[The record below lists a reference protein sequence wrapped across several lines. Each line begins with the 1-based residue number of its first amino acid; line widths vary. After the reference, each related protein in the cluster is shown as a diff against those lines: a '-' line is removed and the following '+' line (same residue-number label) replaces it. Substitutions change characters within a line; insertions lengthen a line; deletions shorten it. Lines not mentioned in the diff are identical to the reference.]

1 MQVLAL
7 KYRPKHFSELVG
19 QESVAK
25 TLSLALDNQRLANA
39 YLFSGLRGSGKTSS
53 SRIFARA
60 LMCETGPKA
69 VPCDTCIQCQS
80 ALNNHHI
87 DIIEMDGASNRGIDD
102 VRNLIEQT
110 RYKPSF
116 GRYKIFIIDEVHMF
130 TTEAFNALLKT
141 LEEPPSH
148 VKFLLATTDAL
159 KLPATILSRTQHFR
173 FKKIPENSVISH
185 LKTILEKEQVS
196 YETSALEKLAHSGQ
210 GSLRDTITLLEQA
223 INYCDNAITESKVAE
238 MLGAIDRSVLED
250 FFQSLINQD
259 EARLQERYAILENYE
274 TESVLEEMML
284 FLKAKLLSP
293 DSYSILLIERFFK
306 IIMSSLSLLKEGAN
320 ASFVLLLL
328 KMKFKEALKLKALD
342 DAILELEQ
350 SKESVLKP
358 LNQNANASKQ
368 EPKSTEKIEQA
379 ERIEGTE
386 KKEKLETRENTET
399 LQTLMLSAKDRIF
412 HNLFKQVQTLVYERN
427 YELGEVFEK
436 NIRFIDFD
444 SQTKTLTWESL
455 ATDKDKELL
464 RERFKIV
471 KSIVDGVF
479 GKGENIKIALKHHL
493 ENKSTL
499 ETQEIKDFKISSL
512 REKILPKPTIETTA
526 ETKEND
532 TKEAVGKALQTKEN
546 DTKEAVGKAL
556 QTKENDTKEAVGKA
570 LQTKENDTKE
580 AVGKA
585 LQTKE
590 NDTKETK
597 ETQPKQAPTA
607 LQEFMANHSELI
619 EEIKSEFEIK
629 SVELL

>member
-60 LMCETGPKA
+60 LMCEEGPKA

-196 YETSALEKLAHSGQ
+196 YEASALEKLAHSGQ
-210 GSLRDTITLLEQA
+210 GSLRDTLTLLEQA

-259 EARLQERYAILENYE
+259 EARLKERYAILENYE

-342 DAILELEQ
+342 DVILELEQ
-350 SKESVLKP
+350 TP
-358 LNQNANASKQ
+358 FNQNPSISYNAPKQ
-368 EPKSTEKIEQA
+368 EPKSTEKIERA

-386 KKEKLETRENTET
+386 KIASAETP
-399 LQTLMLSAKDRIF
+399 QTPMLSAKDRIF

-427 YELGEVFEK
+427 YELGAVFEK

-455 ATDKDKELL
+455 ATNKDKELL

-493 ENKSTL
+493 ENKSAPK
-499 ETQEIKDFKISSL
+499 ETKEVKDFKISSL
-512 REKILPKPTIETTA
+512 REKILPKPTTETTA
-526 ETKEND
+526 EMKEKEVQKNEIKEKEIKEND
-532 TKEAVGKALQTKEN
+532 TKEVQ
-546 DTKEAVGKAL
+546 
-556 QTKENDTKEAVGKA
+556 
-570 LQTKENDTKE
+570 
-580 AVGKA
+580 
-585 LQTKE
+585 
-590 NDTKETK
+590 
-597 ETQPKQAPTA
+597 ETQPKEAPTA
-607 LQEFMANHSELI
+607 LQEFMANHSNLI

>member
-60 LMCETGPKA
+60 LMCEEGPKA
-69 VPCDTCIQCQS
+69 VPCDTCTQCQS

-259 EARLQERYAILENYE
+259 EVRLQERYAILENYE

-358 LNQNANASKQ
+358 LNQNANAFKQ
-368 EPKSTEKIEQA
+368 EPKIAEKIEKPEKRESA
-379 ERIEGTE
+379 ETP
-386 KKEKLETRENTET
+386 
-399 LQTLMLSAKDRIF
+399 QTPMLSAKDRIF

-427 YELGEVFEK
+427 YELGAVFEK
-436 NIRFIDFD
+436 NIRFVDFD

-455 ATDKDKELL
+455 ATHKDKELL
-464 RERFKIV
+464 KERFKIV

-479 GKGENIKIALKHHL
+479 GKGENIKIALKNHS

-499 ETQEIKDFKISSL
+499 EVVKEFKFPSL
-512 REKILPKPTIETTA
+512 KPKPTTETTA
-526 ETKEND
+526 ETKEKD
-532 TKEAVGKALQTKEN
+532 TKEAVE
-546 DTKEAVGKAL
+546 
-556 QTKENDTKEAVGKA
+556 
-570 LQTKENDTKE
+570 
-580 AVGKA
+580 
-585 LQTKE
+585 
-590 NDTKETK
+590 KETK
-597 ETQPKQAPTA
+597 EKEIKEKEIKEKEIKEKEIKEKEIQETQPKETPTA
-607 LQEFMANHSELI
+607 LQEFMANHSDLI

>member
-60 LMCETGPKA
+60 LMCEEGPKA
-69 VPCDTCIQCQS
+69 VPCDTCPQCQS

-259 EARLQERYAILENYE
+259 EVRLQERYAILENYE

-293 DSYSILLIERFFK
+293 DAYSILLIERFFK
-306 IIMSSLSLLKEGAN
+306 IIMSGLSLLKEGAN

-350 SKESVLKP
+350 SKESTLKP
-358 LNQNANASKQ
+358 LNQNANAFKQ
-368 EPKSTEKIEQA
+368 ESAEKIEKPEKRESA
-379 ERIEGTE
+379 ETP
-386 KKEKLETRENTET
+386 
-399 LQTLMLSAKDRIF
+399 QTPMLSAKDRIF

-427 YELGEVFEK
+427 YELGAVFEK

-455 ATDKDKELL
+455 ATHKDKELL

-479 GKGENIKIALKHHL
+479 GKGENIKIALKNHS
-493 ENKSTL
+493 ENKSAL
-499 ETQEIKDFKISSL
+499 EEIKEFKFPYS
-512 REKILPKPTIETTA
+512 KPKPTTETTA
-526 ETKEND
+526 EMKEKETKEAIEKETKEND
-532 TKEAVGKALQTKEN
+532 TKEVQ
-546 DTKEAVGKAL
+546 
-556 QTKENDTKEAVGKA
+556 
-570 LQTKENDTKE
+570 
-580 AVGKA
+580 
-585 LQTKE
+585 
-590 NDTKETK
+590 

-607 LQEFMANHSELI
+607 LQEFMANHSDLI

>member
-60 LMCETGPKA
+60 LMCEKGPKA
-69 VPCDTCIQCQS
+69 VPCDTCTQCQS

-141 LEEPPSH
+141 LEEPPSY

-185 LKTILEKEQVS
+185 LKTILEKERVS

-293 DSYSILLIERFFK
+293 DAYSILLIERFFK
-306 IIMSSLSLLKEGAN
+306 IIMSGLSLLKEGAN

-350 SKESVLKP
+350 SKESTLKP
-358 LNQNANASKQ
+358 LNQNANAFKQ
-368 EPKSTEKIEQA
+368 ESAEKIEKPEKRESA
-379 ERIEGTE
+379 ETP
-386 KKEKLETRENTET
+386 
-399 LQTLMLSAKDRIF
+399 QTPMLSAKDRIF

-427 YELGEVFEK
+427 YELGAVFEK

-455 ATDKDKELL
+455 ATNKDKELL

-479 GKGENIKIALKHHL
+479 GKGENIKIALKNHS

-499 ETQEIKDFKISSL
+499 EEIKEFKFPYS
-512 REKILPKPTIETTA
+512 KPKPTTETTA
-526 ETKEND
+526 ETKEKD
-532 TKEAVGKALQTKEN
+532 TKEAVEKETKEKEIQEN
-546 DTKEAVGKAL
+546 DTKEV
-556 QTKENDTKEAVGKA
+556 Q
-570 LQTKENDTKE
+570 
-580 AVGKA
+580 
-585 LQTKE
+585 
-590 NDTKETK
+590 
-597 ETQPKQAPTA
+597 ETQPKETPTA
-607 LQEFMANHSELI
+607 LQEFMANHSNLI

>member
-25 TLSLALDNQRLANA
+25 TLSLALNNRRLANA

-60 LMCETGPKA
+60 LMCEEGPKA
-69 VPCDTCIQCQS
+69 VPCDTCTQCQS

-259 EARLQERYAILENYE
+259 EVRLQERYAILENYE

-350 SKESVLKP
+350 SKESAFQP
-358 LNQNANASKQ
+358 LNQNANAPKQ

-386 KKEKLETRENTET
+386 KKESAEKKENAETP
-399 LQTLMLSAKDRIF
+399 QTPMLSVKDRIF

-427 YELGEVFEK
+427 YELGAVFEK

-455 ATDKDKELL
+455 AIDKDKELL

-471 KSIVDGVF
+471 KGIVDGVF
-479 GKGENIKIALKHHL
+479 GKGENIKIALKNHL
-493 ENKSTL
+493 ENKSARE
-499 ETQEIKDFKISSL
+499 ETKEIKDFKISSL
-512 REKILPKPTIETTA
+512 REKILPKPTTETTA
-526 ETKEND
+526 ETKEKEIKEAAEKE
-532 TKEAVGKALQTKEN
+532 TKEKEVKEN
-546 DTKEAVGKAL
+546 DTKEI
-556 QTKENDTKEAVGKA
+556 KEA
-570 LQTKENDTKE
+570 
-580 AVGKA
+580 
-585 LQTKE
+585 
-590 NDTKETK
+590 
-597 ETQPKQAPTA
+597 QPKEAPTA
-607 LQEFMANHSELI
+607 LQEFMANHSNLI

>member
-60 LMCETGPKA
+60 LMCEEGPKA
-69 VPCDTCIQCQS
+69 VPCDTCTQCQS

-259 EARLQERYAILENYE
+259 EVRLQERYAILENYE

-306 IIMSSLSLLKEGAN
+306 IIMSGLSLLKEGAN

-358 LNQNANASKQ
+358 LNQNANAFKQ
-368 EPKSTEKIEQA
+368 ESAEKIEKPEKRESA
-379 ERIEGTE
+379 ETP
-386 KKEKLETRENTET
+386 
-399 LQTLMLSAKDRIF
+399 QTPMLSAKDRIF

-427 YELGEVFEK
+427 YELGVVFEK

-455 ATDKDKELL
+455 ATHKDKELL

-479 GKGENIKIALKHHL
+479 GKGENIKIALKNQ
-493 ENKSTL
+493 NKSAL
-499 ETQEIKDFKISSL
+499 EEIKEFKFPSL
-512 REKILPKPTIETTA
+512 KPQPTTETTA
-526 ETKEND
+526 EMKE
-532 TKEAVGKALQTKEN
+532 
-546 DTKEAVGKAL
+546 
-556 QTKENDTKEAVGKA
+556 
-570 LQTKENDTKE
+570 
-580 AVGKA
+580 
-585 LQTKE
+585 
-590 NDTKETK
+590 KETK
-597 ETQPKQAPTA
+597 ENETKEIQENQPKETPTA
-607 LQEFMANHSELI
+607 LQEFMTNHSDLI

>member
-196 YETSALEKLAHSGQ
+196 YESSALEKLAHSGQ

-223 INYCDNAITESKVAE
+223 INYCDNAITESKMAE

-350 SKESVLKP
+350 TP
-358 LNQNANASKQ
+358 FNQNPSISYNAPKQ
-368 EPKSTEKIEQA
+368 EPKSI

-386 KKEKLETRENTET
+386 KREKLEKKENTET
-399 LQTLMLSAKDRIF
+399 PQTPMLSAKDRIF

-427 YELGEVFEK
+427 YELGAVFEK

-455 ATDKDKELL
+455 AADKDKELL

-471 KSIVDGVF
+471 KGIVDGVF
-479 GKGENIKIALKHHL
+479 GKGENIKIALKNHL
-493 ENKSTL
+493 ENKSAPE
-499 ETQEIKDFKISSL
+499 ETKEVKDFKISSL
-512 REKILPKPTIETTA
+512 REKILPKPTTETTA
-526 ETKEND
+526 EMQEKEIKEKETKEND
-532 TKEAVGKALQTKEN
+532 TKEVQ
-546 DTKEAVGKAL
+546 
-556 QTKENDTKEAVGKA
+556 
-570 LQTKENDTKE
+570 
-580 AVGKA
+580 
-585 LQTKE
+585 
-590 NDTKETK
+590 
-597 ETQPKQAPTA
+597 ETQPKEAPTA
-607 LQEFMANHSELI
+607 LQEFMANHSNLI

>member
-60 LMCETGPKA
+60 LMCEEGPKA
-69 VPCDTCIQCQS
+69 VPCDTCTQCQS

-259 EARLQERYAILENYE
+259 EARLQECYAILENYE

-293 DSYSILLIERFFK
+293 DTYSILLIERFFK

-350 SKESVLKP
+350 SKESTLKP
-358 LNQNANASKQ
+358 LNQNANAFKQ
-368 EPKSTEKIEQA
+368 ESAEKIEKPEKRESA
-379 ERIEGTE
+379 ETP
-386 KKEKLETRENTET
+386 
-399 LQTLMLSAKDRIF
+399 QTPMLSAKDRIF

-427 YELGEVFEK
+427 YELGAVFEK

-455 ATDKDKELL
+455 ATHKDKELL

-479 GKGENIKIALKHHL
+479 GKGENIKIALKNHS
-493 ENKSTL
+493 ENKSAL
-499 ETQEIKDFKISSL
+499 EVVKEFKFPSL
-512 REKILPKPTIETTA
+512 KPKPTTETTA
-526 ETKEND
+526 ETKEKE
-532 TKEAVGKALQTKEN
+532 TKEAVEN
-546 DTKEAVGKAL
+546 DTKE
-556 QTKENDTKEAVGKA
+556 KEVQKNDAKEV
-570 LQTKENDTKE
+570 Q
-580 AVGKA
+580 
-585 LQTKE
+585 
-590 NDTKETK
+590 
-597 ETQPKQAPTA
+597 ETQSKEAPTA
-607 LQEFMANHSELI
+607 LQEFMANYSDLI

>member
-60 LMCETGPKA
+60 LMCEEGPKA

-196 YETSALEKLAHSGQ
+196 YESSALEKLAHSGQ

-306 IIMSSLSLLKEGAN
+306 IIMSSLSLLKEGVN

-350 SKESVLKP
+350 TKESVLKP
-358 LNQNANASKQ
+358 INQNANAPKQ
-368 EPKSTEKIEQA
+368 EPKSAEKIENA
-379 ERIEGTE
+379 ETP
-386 KKEKLETRENTET
+386 
-399 LQTLMLSAKDRIF
+399 QTPMLSAKDRIF

-427 YELGEVFEK
+427 YELGAVFEK

-455 ATDKDKELL
+455 ATNKDKELL

-471 KSIVDGVF
+471 KGIVDSVF
-479 GKGENIKIALKHHL
+479 GKGESIKIALKNHS
-493 ENKSTL
+493 ENKSARE
-499 ETQEIKDFKISSL
+499 ETKEVKDFKISSL
-512 REKILPKPTIETTA
+512 REKILPKPTTETTA
-526 ETKEND
+526 EMKEKEVQKNEIKEKEIKEND
-532 TKEAVGKALQTKEN
+532 TKEVQ
-546 DTKEAVGKAL
+546 
-556 QTKENDTKEAVGKA
+556 
-570 LQTKENDTKE
+570 
-580 AVGKA
+580 
-585 LQTKE
+585 
-590 NDTKETK
+590 
-597 ETQPKQAPTA
+597 ETQPKEAPTA
-607 LQEFMANHSELI
+607 LQEFMANHSNLI

>member
-60 LMCETGPKA
+60 LMCEEGPKA
-69 VPCDTCIQCQS
+69 VPCDTCTQCQS

-293 DSYSILLIERFFK
+293 DFYSILLIERFFK

-350 SKESVLKP
+350 NKESVLKP
-358 LNQNANASKQ
+358 LNQNAKVSKQ
-368 EPKSTEKIEQA
+368 EFKSAEKIEKP
-379 ERIEGTE
+379 EKIEGAE
-386 KKEKLETRENTET
+386 KREGAETP
-399 LQTLMLSAKDRIF
+399 QTPMLSAKDRIF

-427 YELGEVFEK
+427 YELGAVFEK

-455 ATDKDKELL
+455 ATHKDKELL

-479 GKGENIKIALKHHL
+479 GKGENIKIALKNQ
-493 ENKSTL
+493 NKSAL
-499 ETQEIKDFKISSL
+499 EEIKEFKFPSL
-512 REKILPKPTIETTA
+512 KPKPTTETTA
-526 ETKEND
+526 ETKEKEIKENE
-532 TKEAVGKALQTKEN
+532 TKEAVEKEIQEN
-546 DTKEAVGKAL
+546 DIKEI
-556 QTKENDTKEAVGKA
+556 Q
-570 LQTKENDTKE
+570 
-580 AVGKA
+580 
-585 LQTKE
+585 
-590 NDTKETK
+590 
-597 ETQPKQAPTA
+597 ETQPKETPTA
-607 LQEFMANHSELI
+607 LQEFMANHSDLI

>member
-60 LMCETGPKA
+60 LMCEEGPKA
-69 VPCDTCIQCQS
+69 VPCDTCTQCQS

-238 MLGAIDRSVLED
+238 MLGAIDRSVLEN

-259 EARLQERYAILENYE
+259 EVRLQERYAILENYE

-293 DSYSILLIERFFK
+293 DAYSILLIERFFK

-358 LNQNANASKQ
+358 LNQNANAFKQ
-368 EPKSTEKIEQA
+368 ESTEKIEKP
-379 ERIEGTE
+379 E
-386 KKEKLETRENTET
+386 KRESAET
-399 LQTLMLSAKDRIF
+399 LQAPMLSAKDRIF

-427 YELGEVFEK
+427 YELGAVFEK

-455 ATDKDKELL
+455 ATHKDKELL

-479 GKGENIKIALKHHL
+479 GKGENIKIALKNHS
-493 ENKSTL
+493 ENKSAL
-499 ETQEIKDFKISSL
+499 EVVKEFKFPSL
-512 REKILPKPTIETTA
+512 KPKPTTETTA
-526 ETKEND
+526 ETKE
-532 TKEAVGKALQTKEN
+532 
-546 DTKEAVGKAL
+546 
-556 QTKENDTKEAVGKA
+556 
-570 LQTKENDTKE
+570 
-580 AVGKA
+580 
-585 LQTKE
+585 
-590 NDTKETK
+590 KETK
-597 ETQPKQAPTA
+597 EVVEKEIKEKEIKEKEIKEKEIKEKEIKETPTA
-607 LQEFMANHSELI
+607 LQEFMANHSNLI

>member
-60 LMCETGPKA
+60 LMCEEGPKA

-293 DSYSILLIERFFK
+293 DFYSILLIERFFK

-350 SKESVLKP
+350 NKESVLKP
-358 LNQNANASKQ
+358 LNQNANAFKQ
-368 EPKSTEKIEQA
+368 EPKIADKIEKPEKRESA
-379 ERIEGTE
+379 E
-386 KKEKLETRENTET
+386 KKEGAETP
-399 LQTLMLSAKDRIF
+399 QTPMLSAKDRIF

-427 YELGEVFEK
+427 YELGAVFEK

-455 ATDKDKELL
+455 ATHKDKELL

-479 GKGENIKIALKHHL
+479 GKGENIKIALKNQ
-493 ENKSTL
+493 NKSAL
-499 ETQEIKDFKISSL
+499 EVVKEFKFPSL
-512 REKILPKPTIETTA
+512 KPKPATETTA
-526 ETKEND
+526 ETKEKE
-532 TKEAVGKALQTKEN
+532 TKEAAEKETKEKEVQEN
-546 DTKEAVGKAL
+546 DTKEV
-556 QTKENDTKEAVGKA
+556 Q
-570 LQTKENDTKE
+570 
-580 AVGKA
+580 
-585 LQTKE
+585 
-590 NDTKETK
+590 

-607 LQEFMANHSELI
+607 LQEFMANHSNLI

>member
-60 LMCETGPKA
+60 LMCEEGPKA

-196 YETSALEKLAHSGQ
+196 YESSALEKLAHSGQ

-350 SKESVLKP
+350 SKESTLKP
-358 LNQNANASKQ
+358 LNQNANAPKQ
-368 EPKSTEKIEQA
+368 EPKSAEKIEKP
-379 ERIEGTE
+379 EKRESTE
-386 KKEKLETRENTET
+386 KKENAETP
-399 LQTLMLSAKDRIF
+399 QTPMLSAKDRIF

-427 YELGEVFEK
+427 YELGAVFEK

-493 ENKSTL
+493 ENKSAL
-499 ETQEIKDFKISSL
+499 EETKEFKDFKISSL
-512 REKILPKPTIETTA
+512 REKILPQPTTETTA
-526 ETKEND
+526 ETKE
-532 TKEAVGKALQTKEN
+532 KEVQKKEI
-546 DTKEAVGKAL
+546 KE
-556 QTKENDTKEAVGKA
+556 KEVQK
-570 LQTKENDTKE
+570 
-580 AVGKA
+580 
-585 LQTKE
+585 
-590 NDTKETK
+590 KETK
-597 ETQPKQAPTA
+597 EKEVQKKEIKEKETKEKEVQETQPKQAPTA
-607 LQEFMANHSELI
+607 LQEFMANHSNLI

>member
-60 LMCETGPKA
+60 LMCEEGPKA

-196 YETSALEKLAHSGQ
+196 YEASALEKLAHSGQ

-293 DSYSILLIERFFK
+293 DTYSILLIERFFK

-350 SKESVLKP
+350 TP
-358 LNQNANASKQ
+358 FNQNPSISYNAPKQ
-368 EPKSTEKIEQA
+368 EPKSTEKIEKPEKIESA
-379 ERIEGTE
+379 ETP
-386 KKEKLETRENTET
+386 
-399 LQTLMLSAKDRIF
+399 QTPMLSAKDRIF
-412 HNLFKQVQTLVYERN
+412 HNLFKQVQALVYERN
-427 YELGEVFEK
+427 YELGVVFEK

-455 ATDKDKELL
+455 ATHKDKELL

-479 GKGENIKIALKHHL
+479 GKGESIKIALKNHS
-493 ENKSTL
+493 ENKSVL
-499 ETQEIKDFKISSL
+499 EETKDFKFPYS
-512 REKILPKPTIETTA
+512 KPKPTTETTA
-526 ETKEND
+526 ETKEKE
-532 TKEAVGKALQTKEN
+532 TKEAAEKETKEKEVQEN
-546 DTKEAVGKAL
+546 DTKEI
-556 QTKENDTKEAVGKA
+556 Q
-570 LQTKENDTKE
+570 
-580 AVGKA
+580 
-585 LQTKE
+585 
-590 NDTKETK
+590 
-597 ETQPKQAPTA
+597 ETQPKEAPTA
-607 LQEFMANHSELI
+607 LQEFMANHSNLI

>member
-60 LMCETGPKA
+60 LMCEEGPKA
-69 VPCDTCIQCQS
+69 VPCDTCTQCQS

-259 EARLQERYAILENYE
+259 EARLQERYVILENYE
-274 TESVLEEMML
+274 TEGVLEEMML
-284 FLKAKLLSP
+284 FLKAKLLNP

-342 DAILELEQ
+342 DAIVELEQ
-350 SKESVLKP
+350 AP
-358 LNQNANASKQ
+358 FNQSPSMSYNAPKQ
-368 EPKSTEKIEQA
+368 EFKNIEKREQREQREQIES
-379 ERIEGTE
+379 IE
-386 KKEKLETRENTET
+386 KRENAET
-399 LQTLMLSAKDRIF
+399 PQTPMLSAKDRIF

-427 YELGEVFEK
+427 YELGTVFEK

-455 ATDKDKELL
+455 AADKDKELL

-479 GKGENIKIALKHHL
+479 GKGENIKIALKNHL

-499 ETQEIKDFKISSL
+499 ETQEVKEFKFPFL
-512 REKILPKPTIETTA
+512 KPQPTTETTA
-526 ETKEND
+526 ETKENE
-532 TKEAVGKALQTKEN
+532 KEAVGKALQTKEN
-546 DTKEAVGKAL
+546 DTKEVQEKEI
-556 QTKENDTKEAVGKA
+556 KENE
-570 LQTKENDTKE
+570 
-580 AVGKA
+580 
-585 LQTKE
+585 
-590 NDTKETK
+590 TKETK
-597 ETQPKQAPTA
+597 ETQPKEAPTA

>member
-60 LMCETGPKA
+60 LMCEEGPKA
-69 VPCDTCIQCQS
+69 VPCDTCTQCQS

-350 SKESVLKP
+350 SKESTLKP
-358 LNQNANASKQ
+358 LSQNANTFKQ
-368 EPKSTEKIEQA
+368 ESTEKIEKPEKRESA
-379 ERIEGTE
+379 ETP
-386 KKEKLETRENTET
+386 
-399 LQTLMLSAKDRIF
+399 QTPMLSAKDRIF

-427 YELGEVFEK
+427 YELGAVFEK

-455 ATDKDKELL
+455 ATHKDKELL

-479 GKGENIKIALKHHL
+479 GKGENIKIALKNHS
-493 ENKSTL
+493 ENKSAL
-499 ETQEIKDFKISSL
+499 EVVKEFKFPSL
-512 REKILPKPTIETTA
+512 KPKPTTETTA
-526 ETKEND
+526 ETKE
-532 TKEAVGKALQTKEN
+532 
-546 DTKEAVGKAL
+546 
-556 QTKENDTKEAVGKA
+556 
-570 LQTKENDTKE
+570 
-580 AVGKA
+580 
-585 LQTKE
+585 
-590 NDTKETK
+590 KETK
-597 ETQPKQAPTA
+597 EKETKEKETKEKETKEVQETQPKETPTA
-607 LQEFMANHSELI
+607 LQEFMANHSNLI

>member
-7 KYRPKHFSELVG
+7 KYRPKHFSELIG

-60 LMCETGPKA
+60 LMCEKGPKA
-69 VPCDTCIQCQS
+69 MPCDTCTQCQS

-259 EARLQERYAILENYE
+259 EARLQECYAILENYE

-284 FLKAKLLSP
+284 FLKVKLLSP
-293 DSYSILLIERFFK
+293 DTYSILLIERFFK

-358 LNQNANASKQ
+358 LNQNANAFKQ
-368 EPKSTEKIEQA
+368 EPKIAEKIEKPEKRESA
-379 ERIEGTE
+379 ETP
-386 KKEKLETRENTET
+386 
-399 LQTLMLSAKDRIF
+399 QTPMLSAKDRIF

-427 YELGEVFEK
+427 YELGAVFEK

-479 GKGENIKIALKHHL
+479 GKGENIKIALKNHS
-493 ENKSTL
+493 ENKSAL
-499 ETQEIKDFKISSL
+499 EVVKEFKFPPS
-512 REKILPKPTIETTA
+512 KPKPTTETTA
-526 ETKEND
+526 ETKEKETKEVVEKEIKEKEIKEKEIQKND
-532 TKEAVGKALQTKEN
+532 TKEVQ
-546 DTKEAVGKAL
+546 
-556 QTKENDTKEAVGKA
+556 
-570 LQTKENDTKE
+570 
-580 AVGKA
+580 
-585 LQTKE
+585 
-590 NDTKETK
+590 
-597 ETQPKQAPTA
+597 ETQPKETPTA
-607 LQEFMANHSELI
+607 LQEFMANNSNLI

>member
-60 LMCETGPKA
+60 LMCEEGPKA

-259 EARLQERYAILENYE
+259 EARLKERYAILENYE

-350 SKESVLKP
+350 NKESALKL
-358 LNQNANASKQ
+358 LNQNPNAPKQ
-368 EPKSTEKIEQA
+368 EFKSIEKVEKPEKRESTE
-379 ERIEGTE
+379 TP
-386 KKEKLETRENTET
+386 
-399 LQTLMLSAKDRIF
+399 QTPMLSAKDRIF

-427 YELGEVFEK
+427 YELGAVFEK

-455 ATDKDKELL
+455 ATHKDKELL

-479 GKGENIKIALKHHL
+479 GKGENIKIALKNHS
-493 ENKSTL
+493 ENKSAL
-499 ETQEIKDFKISSL
+499 EVVKEFKFPYS
-512 REKILPKPTIETTA
+512 KPKPTTETTA
-526 ETKEND
+526 ETKEKETKEVVGKETKEND
-532 TKEAVGKALQTKEN
+532 TKEI
-546 DTKEAVGKAL
+546 
-556 QTKENDTKEAVGKA
+556 
-570 LQTKENDTKE
+570 
-580 AVGKA
+580 
-585 LQTKE
+585 
-590 NDTKETK
+590 K
-597 ETQPKQAPTA
+597 ETQPKEAPTA
-607 LQEFMANHSELI
+607 LQEFMANHSNLI

>member
-60 LMCETGPKA
+60 LMCEEGPKA
-69 VPCDTCIQCQS
+69 VPCDTCAQCQS

-259 EARLQERYAILENYE
+259 EAQLQKRYAILENYE

-306 IIMSSLSLLKEGAN
+306 IIMSGLSLLKEGAN

-358 LNQNANASKQ
+358 LNQSANAFKQ
-368 EPKSTEKIEQA
+368 EPKSAKKIE
-379 ERIEGTE
+379 TPE
-386 KKEKLETRENTET
+386 KKENTET
-399 LQTLMLSAKDRIF
+399 PQTPMLSAKDRIF

-427 YELGEVFEK
+427 YELGAVFEK

-455 ATDKDKELL
+455 ATHKDKELL

-479 GKGENIKIALKHHL
+479 GKGENIKIALKNHS
-493 ENKSTL
+493 ENKSAL
-499 ETQEIKDFKISSL
+499 EEIKEFKFPSL
-512 REKILPKPTIETTA
+512 KPKPTTETTA
-526 ETKEND
+526 ETKE
-532 TKEAVGKALQTKEN
+532 
-546 DTKEAVGKAL
+546 
-556 QTKENDTKEAVGKA
+556 
-570 LQTKENDTKE
+570 
-580 AVGKA
+580 
-585 LQTKE
+585 
-590 NDTKETK
+590 KETK
-597 ETQPKQAPTA
+597 EKETKEKETKEKETKEKETKEIQETQPKETPTA
-607 LQEFMANHSELI
+607 LQEFMANYSDLI

>member
-60 LMCETGPKA
+60 LMCEEGPKA
-69 VPCDTCIQCQS
+69 VPCDTCTQCQS

-306 IIMSSLSLLKEGAN
+306 IIMSGLSLLKEGAN

-358 LNQNANASKQ
+358 LNQNANAPKQ
-368 EPKSTEKIEQA
+368 EPKSADKIEKP
-379 ERIEGTE
+379 E
-386 KKEKLETRENTET
+386 KRESAET
-399 LQTLMLSAKDRIF
+399 LQTLMFSAKDRIF

-427 YELGEVFEK
+427 YELGAVFEK

-455 ATDKDKELL
+455 ATHKDKELL

-479 GKGENIKIALKHHL
+479 GKGENIKIALKNHS
-493 ENKSTL
+493 ENKSAK
-499 ETQEIKDFKISSL
+499 EVVKEFKFPSL
-512 REKILPKPTIETTA
+512 KPKPTTKTTA
-526 ETKEND
+526 EMKEKETKEAIEKETKENG
-532 TKEAVGKALQTKEN
+532 TKEIQ
-546 DTKEAVGKAL
+546 
-556 QTKENDTKEAVGKA
+556 
-570 LQTKENDTKE
+570 
-580 AVGKA
+580 
-585 LQTKE
+585 
-590 NDTKETK
+590 
-597 ETQPKQAPTA
+597 ETQPKETPTA
-607 LQEFMANHSELI
+607 LQEFMANNSNLI

>member
-60 LMCETGPKA
+60 LMCEEGPKA
-69 VPCDTCIQCQS
+69 VPCDTCTQCQS

-185 LKTILEKEQVS
+185 LKTILEKERVS

-293 DSYSILLIERFFK
+293 DAYSILLIERFFK
-306 IIMSSLSLLKEGAN
+306 IIMSGLSLLKEGAN

-328 KMKFKEALKLKALD
+328 KMKFKEALKFKALD

-358 LNQNANASKQ
+358 LNQNANAFKQ
-368 EPKSTEKIEQA
+368 EPKSAEEIKKPEKRESA
-379 ERIEGTE
+379 ETP
-386 KKEKLETRENTET
+386 
-399 LQTLMLSAKDRIF
+399 QTPMLSAKDRIF

-427 YELGEVFEK
+427 YELGAVFEK
-436 NIRFIDFD
+436 NIRFVDFD

-455 ATDKDKELL
+455 ATHKDKELL

-479 GKGENIKIALKHHL
+479 GKGENIKIALKNHS
-493 ENKSTL
+493 ENKSAL
-499 ETQEIKDFKISSL
+499 EVVKEFKFPSL
-512 REKILPKPTIETTA
+512 KPKPTTETTA
-526 ETKEND
+526 ETKE
-532 TKEAVGKALQTKEN
+532 
-546 DTKEAVGKAL
+546 
-556 QTKENDTKEAVGKA
+556 
-570 LQTKENDTKE
+570 
-580 AVGKA
+580 
-585 LQTKE
+585 
-590 NDTKETK
+590 KETK
-597 ETQPKQAPTA
+597 EKETKEKETKEKETKEKETKEKETKEKETKEKETKEVQETQPKETPTA
-607 LQEFMANHSELI
+607 LQEFMANYSDLI

>member
-60 LMCETGPKA
+60 LMCEEGPKA

-116 GRYKIFIIDEVHMF
+116 GRYKIYIIDEVHMF

-141 LEEPPSH
+141 LEEPPNH

-223 INYCDNAITESKVAE
+223 INYCDNAITESKVAA

-259 EARLQERYAILENYE
+259 EARLKERYAILENYE

-350 SKESVLKP
+350 TP
-358 LNQNANASKQ
+358 FNQNPSISYNDSKQ
-368 EPKSTEKIEQA
+368 ESKIAEKIEKPEKREDA
-379 ERIEGTE
+379 ETP
-386 KKEKLETRENTET
+386 
-399 LQTLMLSAKDRIF
+399 QTPMLSAKDRIF

-427 YELGEVFEK
+427 YELGAVFEK

-455 ATDKDKELL
+455 ATHKDKELL

-479 GKGENIKIALKHHL
+479 GKGENIKIALKNQ
-493 ENKSTL
+493 NKSAL
-499 ETQEIKDFKISSL
+499 EVVKEFKFPSL
-512 REKILPKPTIETTA
+512 KPQPTTETTA
-526 ETKEND
+526 EMKEKEIKEAIEKETKKND
-532 TKEAVGKALQTKEN
+532 TKEIQ
-546 DTKEAVGKAL
+546 
-556 QTKENDTKEAVGKA
+556 
-570 LQTKENDTKE
+570 
-580 AVGKA
+580 
-585 LQTKE
+585 
-590 NDTKETK
+590 
-597 ETQPKQAPTA
+597 ETQPKETPTA
-607 LQEFMANHSELI
+607 LQEFMANHSNLI

>member
-196 YETSALEKLAHSGQ
+196 YESSALEKLAHSGQ

-223 INYCDNAITESKVAE
+223 INYCDNAITESKVAA

-250 FFQSLINQD
+250 FFQNLINQD

-274 TESVLEEMML
+274 TEGVLEEMML

-342 DAILELEQ
+342 DAIVELEQ
-350 SKESVLKP
+350 TP
-358 LNQNANASKQ
+358 FNQSPSISYNAPKQ
-368 EPKSTEKIEQA
+368 EPKSA

-386 KKEKLETRENTET
+386 KREKLEKRENTET
-399 LQTLMLSAKDRIF
+399 PQTPMLSAKDRIF

-427 YELGEVFEK
+427 YELGVVFEK

-464 RERFKIV
+464 RERVKIV
-471 KSIVDGVF
+471 KSIVDSVF
-479 GKGENIKIALKHHL
+479 GKGESIKIALKNHL
-493 ENKSTL
+493 ENKSAPE
-499 ETQEIKDFKISSL
+499 ETKEVKDFKISSL
-512 REKILPKPTIETTA
+512 REKISPKPTTETTA
-526 ETKEND
+526 EMQEKEIQKNEIKEKETKKND
-532 TKEAVGKALQTKEN
+532 TKEVQ
-546 DTKEAVGKAL
+546 
-556 QTKENDTKEAVGKA
+556 
-570 LQTKENDTKE
+570 
-580 AVGKA
+580 
-585 LQTKE
+585 
-590 NDTKETK
+590 
-597 ETQPKQAPTA
+597 ETQPKEAPTA
-607 LQEFMANHSELI
+607 LQEFMANHSNLI

>member
-60 LMCETGPKA
+60 LMCEEGPKA
-69 VPCDTCIQCQS
+69 VPCDTCTQCQS

-259 EARLQERYAILENYE
+259 EARLKERYAILENYE

-284 FLKAKLLSP
+284 FLKVKLLSP
-293 DSYSILLIERFFK
+293 DAYSILLIERFFK
-306 IIMSSLSLLKEGAN
+306 IIMSGLSLLKEGAN

-358 LNQNANASKQ
+358 LNQNANALKQ
-368 EPKSTEKIEQA
+368 ESAEKIEKPEKRESA
-379 ERIEGTE
+379 ETP
-386 KKEKLETRENTET
+386 
-399 LQTLMLSAKDRIF
+399 QTPMLSAKDRIF

-427 YELGEVFEK
+427 YELGAVFEK

-455 ATDKDKELL
+455 ATNKDKELL

-479 GKGENIKIALKHHL
+479 GKGENIKIALKNHS
-493 ENKSTL
+493 ENKSAL
-499 ETQEIKDFKISSL
+499 EVVKEFKFPPL
-512 REKILPKPTIETTA
+512 KPKPTTETTA
-526 ETKEND
+526 ETEKNE
-532 TKEAVGKALQTKEN
+532 TKEAVE
-546 DTKEAVGKAL
+546 
-556 QTKENDTKEAVGKA
+556 
-570 LQTKENDTKE
+570 
-580 AVGKA
+580 
-585 LQTKE
+585 
-590 NDTKETK
+590 KETK
-597 ETQPKQAPTA
+597 EKEVQETQPKETPTA
-607 LQEFMANHSELI
+607 LQEFMANHSDLI

>member
-60 LMCETGPKA
+60 LMCEEGPKS
-69 VPCDTCIQCQS
+69 VPCDTCTQCQS

-259 EARLQERYAILENYE
+259 EVQLQERYAILENYE

-284 FLKAKLLSP
+284 FLKAKLLSH

-306 IIMSSLSLLKEGAN
+306 IIMSGLSLLKEGAN

-358 LNQNANASKQ
+358 LNQNANAPKQ
-368 EPKSTEKIEQA
+368 EPKSIEKTEKP
-379 ERIEGTE
+379 E
-386 KKEKLETRENTET
+386 KKESTET
-399 LQTLMLSAKDRIF
+399 PQTPMLSAKDRIF

-427 YELGEVFEK
+427 YELGAVFEK
-436 NIRFIDFD
+436 NIHFIDFD

-455 ATDKDKELL
+455 ATHKDKELL

-479 GKGENIKIALKHHL
+479 GKGENIKIALKNHS
-493 ENKSTL
+493 ENKSAL
-499 ETQEIKDFKISSL
+499 EEIKEFKFPSL
-512 REKILPKPTIETTA
+512 KPKPTTETTA

-532 TKEAVGKALQTKEN
+532 TKEVVEN
-546 DTKEAVGKAL
+546 DTKE
-556 QTKENDTKEAVGKA
+556 KEVQKNEIKEI
-570 LQTKENDTKE
+570 Q
-580 AVGKA
+580 
-585 LQTKE
+585 
-590 NDTKETK
+590 
-597 ETQPKQAPTA
+597 ETQPKETPTA
-607 LQEFMANHSELI
+607 LQEFMANHSDLI

>member
-60 LMCETGPKA
+60 LMCEEGPKA
-69 VPCDTCIQCQS
+69 VPCDTCTQCQS

-238 MLGAIDRSVLED
+238 MLGAIDRSVLEE

-259 EARLQERYAILENYE
+259 EVRLQERYAILENYE

-350 SKESVLKP
+350 SKESALKP
-358 LNQNANASKQ
+358 LNQNANAPKQ
-368 EPKSTEKIEQA
+368 EPKSAEKTEKP
-379 ERIEGTE
+379 E
-386 KKEKLETRENTET
+386 KKENAETP
-399 LQTLMLSAKDRIF
+399 QTPMLSAKDRIF
-412 HNLFKQVQTLVYERN
+412 YNLFKQVQTLIYERN
-427 YELGEVFEK
+427 YELGAVFEK

-455 ATDKDKELL
+455 ATNKDKELL

-479 GKGENIKIALKHHL
+479 GKGENIKIALKNPS
-493 ENKSTL
+493 ENKSAL
-499 ETQEIKDFKISSL
+499 EETKEFKFPFL
-512 REKILPKPTIETTA
+512 KPKPTTETTA
-526 ETKEND
+526 ETKEKETKEKETKEKETKEKEVRKND
-532 TKEAVGKALQTKEN
+532 TKEVKEI
-546 DTKEAVGKAL
+546 
-556 QTKENDTKEAVGKA
+556 QP
-570 LQTKENDTKE
+570 
-580 AVGKA
+580 
-585 LQTKE
+585 
-590 NDTKETK
+590 KET
-597 ETQPKQAPTA
+597 PTA
-607 LQEFMANHSELI
+607 LQEFMANNSNLI

>member
-196 YETSALEKLAHSGQ
+196 YESSALEKLAHSGQ

-223 INYCDNAITESKVAE
+223 INYCDNAITESKVAA

-259 EARLQERYAILENYE
+259 EVRLKERYAILENYE
-274 TESVLEEMML
+274 TEGVLEEMML

-342 DAILELEQ
+342 DAIFELEQ

-358 LNQNANASKQ
+358 LNQNANAPKQ
-368 EPKSTEKIEQA
+368 EPKSAERMEGTEKRESA
-379 ERIEGTE
+379 ERIESA
-386 KKEKLETRENTET
+386 ETP
-399 LQTLMLSAKDRIF
+399 QTPMLSAKDRIF

-427 YELGEVFEK
+427 YELGAVFEK

-455 ATDKDKELL
+455 AADKDKELL

-479 GKGENIKIALKHHL
+479 GKGENIKIALKNHS
-493 ENKSTL
+493 ENKSARE
-499 ETQEIKDFKISSL
+499 ETKEVKDFKISSL
-512 REKILPKPTIETTA
+512 REKILPKPTTETTA
-526 ETKEND
+526 ETKEKE
-532 TKEAVGKALQTKEN
+532 TKEKETKEKETKEKEVQEN
-546 DTKEAVGKAL
+546 DTKEV
-556 QTKENDTKEAVGKA
+556 Q
-570 LQTKENDTKE
+570 
-580 AVGKA
+580 
-585 LQTKE
+585 
-590 NDTKETK
+590 
-597 ETQPKQAPTA
+597 ETQPKETPTA

>member
-60 LMCETGPKA
+60 LMCEEGPKA
-69 VPCDTCIQCQS
+69 VPCDTCPQCQS

-293 DSYSILLIERFFK
+293 DAYSILLIERFFK
-306 IIMSSLSLLKEGAN
+306 IIMSGLSLLKEGAN

-350 SKESVLKP
+350 SKESTLKP
-358 LNQNANASKQ
+358 LNQNANAFKQ
-368 EPKSTEKIEQA
+368 ESAEKIEKPEKRESA
-379 ERIEGTE
+379 ETP
-386 KKEKLETRENTET
+386 
-399 LQTLMLSAKDRIF
+399 QTPMLSAKDRIF

-427 YELGEVFEK
+427 YELGAVFEK

-455 ATDKDKELL
+455 ATHKDKELL
-464 RERFKIV
+464 KERFKIV

-479 GKGENIKIALKHHL
+479 GKGENIKIALKNHS
-493 ENKSTL
+493 ENKSAR
-499 ETQEIKDFKISSL
+499 EVVKEFKFPSL
-512 REKILPKPTIETTA
+512 KPKPTTETTA
-526 ETKEND
+526 ETKE
-532 TKEAVGKALQTKEN
+532 
-546 DTKEAVGKAL
+546 
-556 QTKENDTKEAVGKA
+556 
-570 LQTKENDTKE
+570 
-580 AVGKA
+580 
-585 LQTKE
+585 
-590 NDTKETK
+590 KETK
-597 ETQPKQAPTA
+597 EVVEKEIKEKEIKENDAKEVQKTRPKETPTA
-607 LQEFMANHSELI
+607 LQEFMANYSDLI

>member
-60 LMCETGPKA
+60 LMCEEGPKA
-69 VPCDTCIQCQS
+69 VPCDTCTQCQS

-293 DSYSILLIERFFK
+293 DAYSILLIERFFK
-306 IIMSSLSLLKEGAN
+306 IIMSGLSLLKEGAN

-350 SKESVLKP
+350 SKESTFQP
-358 LNQNANASKQ
+358 LNQNANAFKQ
-368 EPKSTEKIEQA
+368 EITDKIEKPEKRESTE
-379 ERIEGTE
+379 TP
-386 KKEKLETRENTET
+386 
-399 LQTLMLSAKDRIF
+399 QTPMLSAKDRIF

-427 YELGEVFEK
+427 YELGAVFEK

-455 ATDKDKELL
+455 ATHKDKELL

-479 GKGENIKIALKHHL
+479 GKGENIKIALKNHS
-493 ENKSTL
+493 ENKSTR
-499 ETQEIKDFKISSL
+499 EVVKEFKFPSL
-512 REKILPKPTIETTA
+512 KPKPTTETTA
-526 ETKEND
+526 ETKEKE
-532 TKEAVGKALQTKEN
+532 TKEAVEN
-546 DTKEAVGKAL
+546 DTKE
-556 QTKENDTKEAVGKA
+556 KEVQKNDAKEV
-570 LQTKENDTKE
+570 Q
-580 AVGKA
+580 
-585 LQTKE
+585 
-590 NDTKETK
+590 
-597 ETQPKQAPTA
+597 ETQPKEAPTA
-607 LQEFMANHSELI
+607 LQEFMANHSNLI

>member
-196 YETSALEKLAHSGQ
+196 YESSALEKLAHSGQ

-259 EARLQERYAILENYE
+259 EARLKERYAILENYE

-350 SKESVLKP
+350 TP
-358 LNQNANASKQ
+358 FNQSPSISYNAPKQ
-368 EPKSTEKIEQA
+368 ESKNIEKREKIEQ
-379 ERIEGTE
+379 IESIE
-386 KKEKLETRENTET
+386 KKESAETP
-399 LQTLMLSAKDRIF
+399 QTPMLSAKDRIF

-427 YELGEVFEK
+427 YELGAVFEK

-493 ENKSTL
+493 ENKNAPE
-499 ETQEIKDFKISSL
+499 ETKEVKEFKFPPL
-512 REKILPKPTIETTA
+512 KPKLTTETTA
-526 ETKEND
+526 ETKEKE

-546 DTKEAVGKAL
+546 DTKEV
-556 QTKENDTKEAVGKA
+556 QEKEI
-570 LQTKENDTKE
+570 Q
-580 AVGKA
+580 
-585 LQTKE
+585 
-590 NDTKETK
+590 
-597 ETQPKQAPTA
+597 ETQPKEVPIA
-607 LQEFMANHSELI
+607 LQEFMANHSNLI

>member
-60 LMCETGPKA
+60 LMCEEGPKA
-69 VPCDTCIQCQS
+69 VPCDTCPQCQS

-259 EARLQERYAILENYE
+259 EVRLQERYAILENYE

-293 DSYSILLIERFFK
+293 DAYSILLIERFFK

-358 LNQNANASKQ
+358 LNQNANAFKQ
-368 EPKSTEKIEQA
+368 ESAEKIEKPEKRESA
-379 ERIEGTE
+379 ETP
-386 KKEKLETRENTET
+386 
-399 LQTLMLSAKDRIF
+399 QTPMLSAKDRIF

-427 YELGEVFEK
+427 YELGAVFEK

-455 ATDKDKELL
+455 ATHKDKELL

-479 GKGENIKIALKHHL
+479 GKGENIKIALKNHS
-493 ENKSTL
+493 ENKSAL
-499 ETQEIKDFKISSL
+499 EVVKEFKFPSL
-512 REKILPKPTIETTA
+512 KPKLTTETTA
-526 ETKEND
+526 ETKENE
-532 TKEAVGKALQTKEN
+532 TKEIQ
-546 DTKEAVGKAL
+546 
-556 QTKENDTKEAVGKA
+556 
-570 LQTKENDTKE
+570 
-580 AVGKA
+580 
-585 LQTKE
+585 
-590 NDTKETK
+590 
-597 ETQPKQAPTA
+597 ETQPKETPTA
-607 LQEFMANHSELI
+607 LQEFMINHSDLI

>member
-53 SRIFARA
+53 YRIFARA
-60 LMCETGPKA
+60 LMCEEGPKA
-69 VPCDTCIQCQS
+69 VPCDTCTQCQS

-293 DSYSILLIERFFK
+293 DTYSILLIERFFK
-306 IIMSSLSLLKEGAN
+306 IIMSGLSLLKEGAN

-358 LNQNANASKQ
+358 LNQNANAFKQ
-368 EPKSTEKIEQA
+368 ESAEKIEEPEKRESA
-379 ERIEGTE
+379 ETM
-386 KKEKLETRENTET
+386 
-399 LQTLMLSAKDRIF
+399 QTPMLSAKDRIF

-427 YELGEVFEK
+427 YELGAVFEK

-455 ATDKDKELL
+455 ATHKDKELL

-479 GKGENIKIALKHHL
+479 GKGENIKIALKNHS
-493 ENKSTL
+493 ENKSAL
-499 ETQEIKDFKISSL
+499 EVVKEFKFPSL
-512 REKILPKPTIETTA
+512 KPKPTTETTA
-526 ETKEND
+526 EMKEKEVQKNEIKEKEIKEND
-532 TKEAVGKALQTKEN
+532 TKEVQ
-546 DTKEAVGKAL
+546 
-556 QTKENDTKEAVGKA
+556 
-570 LQTKENDTKE
+570 
-580 AVGKA
+580 
-585 LQTKE
+585 
-590 NDTKETK
+590 
-597 ETQPKQAPTA
+597 ETQPKETPTA

>member
-60 LMCETGPKA
+60 LMCEEGPKA
-69 VPCDTCIQCQS
+69 VPCDTCTQCQS

-196 YETSALEKLAHSGQ
+196 YESSALEKLAHSGQ

-350 SKESVLKP
+350 AP
-358 LNQNANASKQ
+358 FNQSPSISYNAPKQ

-386 KKEKLETRENTET
+386 KKESAEKKENTET
-399 LQTLMLSAKDRIF
+399 PQTPMLSAKDRIF

-427 YELGEVFEK
+427 YELGAVFEK
-436 NIRFIDFD
+436 NICFIDFD

-479 GKGENIKIALKHHL
+479 GKGENIKIVLKNHS
-493 ENKSTL
+493 ENKSTRE
-499 ETQEIKDFKISSL
+499 ETKEVKDFKISSL
-512 REKILPKPTIETTA
+512 REKILPKPTTETTA
-526 ETKEND
+526 EMKEKETKEKETKEKETKEND
-532 TKEAVGKALQTKEN
+532 TKEVQ
-546 DTKEAVGKAL
+546 
-556 QTKENDTKEAVGKA
+556 
-570 LQTKENDTKE
+570 
-580 AVGKA
+580 
-585 LQTKE
+585 
-590 NDTKETK
+590 

-607 LQEFMANHSELI
+607 LQEFMANHSNLI

>member
-196 YETSALEKLAHSGQ
+196 YESSALEKLAHSGQ

-274 TESVLEEMML
+274 TEGVLEEMML

-293 DSYSILLIERFFK
+293 DTYSILLIERFFK

-342 DAILELEQ
+342 DAIVELEQ
-350 SKESVLKP
+350 TP
-358 LNQNANASKQ
+358 FNQSPSISYNAPKQ
-368 EPKSTEKIEQA
+368 EPKSA

-386 KKEKLETRENTET
+386 KRENAET
-399 LQTLMLSAKDRIF
+399 PQTPMLSAKDRIF

-427 YELGEVFEK
+427 YELGVVFEK

-479 GKGENIKIALKHHL
+479 GKGENIKIALKNHL
-493 ENKSTL
+493 ENKSAPK
-499 ETQEIKDFKISSL
+499 ETQEVKDFKISSL
-512 REKILPKPTIETTA
+512 REKISPKPTTETTA
-526 ETKEND
+526 EMQEKE

-546 DTKEAVGKAL
+546 DTKEV
-556 QTKENDTKEAVGKA
+556 QEA
-570 LQTKENDTKE
+570 
-580 AVGKA
+580 
-585 LQTKE
+585 
-590 NDTKETK
+590 
-597 ETQPKQAPTA
+597 QPKEAPTA
-607 LQEFMANHSELI
+607 LQEFMANHSNLI

>member
-60 LMCETGPKA
+60 LMCEEGPKS
-69 VPCDTCIQCQS
+69 VPCDTCTQCQS

-259 EARLQERYAILENYE
+259 EARLQECYAILENYE

-358 LNQNANASKQ
+358 LNQNANAFKQ
-368 EPKSTEKIEQA
+368 ESAEKIEKP
-379 ERIEGTE
+379 E
-386 KKEKLETRENTET
+386 KKENTET
-399 LQTLMLSAKDRIF
+399 PQTPMLSAKDRIF

-427 YELGEVFEK
+427 YELGAVFEK

-455 ATDKDKELL
+455 ATHKDKELL

-479 GKGENIKIALKHHL
+479 GKGENIKIALKNHS
-493 ENKSTL
+493 ENKSAL
-499 ETQEIKDFKISSL
+499 EVVKEFKFPSL
-512 REKILPKPTIETTA
+512 KPQPTTETTA
-526 ETKEND
+526 ETKENE
-532 TKEAVGKALQTKEN
+532 TKEAVE
-546 DTKEAVGKAL
+546 
-556 QTKENDTKEAVGKA
+556 
-570 LQTKENDTKE
+570 
-580 AVGKA
+580 
-585 LQTKE
+585 
-590 NDTKETK
+590 KETK
-597 ETQPKQAPTA
+597 EKEVQKTQPKETPTA
-607 LQEFMANHSELI
+607 LQEFMANHSDLI

>member
-259 EARLQERYAILENYE
+259 EARLKERYTILENYE

-350 SKESVLKP
+350 TP
-358 LNQNANASKQ
+358 FNQSPSISYNA
-368 EPKSTEKIEQA
+368 PKREKIEQIKQIESMEKRESA
-379 ERIEGTE
+379 ETP
-386 KKEKLETRENTET
+386 
-399 LQTLMLSAKDRIF
+399 QTPMLSAKDRIF

-427 YELGEVFEK
+427 YELGAVFEK

-455 ATDKDKELL
+455 AADKDKELL

-493 ENKSTL
+493 ENKSAL
-499 ETQEIKDFKISSL
+499 EVVKELKFPYSK
-512 REKILPKPTIETTA
+512 PKPTTETTA
-526 ETKEND
+526 ETKEKE
-532 TKEAVGKALQTKEN
+532 TKEKEVQEN
-546 DTKEAVGKAL
+546 DTKEV
-556 QTKENDTKEAVGKA
+556 Q
-570 LQTKENDTKE
+570 
-580 AVGKA
+580 
-585 LQTKE
+585 
-590 NDTKETK
+590 

-607 LQEFMANHSELI
+607 LQEFMANHSNLI

>member
-60 LMCETGPKA
+60 LMCEEGPKA

-274 TESVLEEMML
+274 TEGVLEEMML

-293 DSYSILLIERFFK
+293 DTYSILLIERFFK

-342 DAILELEQ
+342 DAIVELEQ
-350 SKESVLKP
+350 TP
-358 LNQNANASKQ
+358 FNQSPSISYNAPKQ
-368 EPKSTEKIEQA
+368 EFKNIEKREKIEQ
-379 ERIEGTE
+379 IENIE
-386 KKEKLETRENTET
+386 KRENAEAP
-399 LQTLMLSAKDRIF
+399 QTPMLSAKDRIF

-427 YELGEVFEK
+427 YELGAVFEK

-455 ATDKDKELL
+455 AADKDKELL

-479 GKGENIKIALKHHL
+479 GKGESIKIALKHHL
-493 ENKSTL
+493 ENKSAPE
-499 ETQEIKDFKISSL
+499 ETKEFKFPPL
-512 REKILPKPTIETTA
+512 KPQPTTETTA
-526 ETKEND
+526 ETKENE
-532 TKEAVGKALQTKEN
+532 KEAVGKALQTKEN
-546 DTKEAVGKAL
+546 DTKEIKEKEVQEKEV
-556 QTKENDTKEAVGKA
+556 QENDTKEV
-570 LQTKENDTKE
+570 Q
-580 AVGKA
+580 
-585 LQTKE
+585 
-590 NDTKETK
+590 
-597 ETQPKQAPTA
+597 ETQPKQVPTA
-607 LQEFMANHSELI
+607 LQEFMANHSNLI

>member
-196 YETSALEKLAHSGQ
+196 YESSALEKLAHSGQ

-259 EARLQERYAILENYE
+259 EARLKERYAILENYE

-350 SKESVLKP
+350 TP
-358 LNQNANASKQ
+358 FNQSPSISYNAPKQ
-368 EPKSTEKIEQA
+368 EPKSAEKIEKP
-379 ERIEGTE
+379 E
-386 KKEKLETRENTET
+386 KKENTEAP
-399 LQTLMLSAKDRIF
+399 QTPMLSAKDRIF

-427 YELGEVFEK
+427 YELGAVFEK

-455 ATDKDKELL
+455 ATHKDKELL

-479 GKGENIKIALKHHL
+479 GNGENIKIALKNQ
-493 ENKSTL
+493 NKSAL
-499 ETQEIKDFKISSL
+499 EVVKELKFPSL
-512 REKILPKPTIETTA
+512 KPKPTTKTTA
-526 ETKEND
+526 EMKEND
-532 TKEAVGKALQTKEN
+532 TKEVQ
-546 DTKEAVGKAL
+546 
-556 QTKENDTKEAVGKA
+556 
-570 LQTKENDTKE
+570 
-580 AVGKA
+580 
-585 LQTKE
+585 
-590 NDTKETK
+590 

-607 LQEFMANHSELI
+607 LQEFMANHSNLI

>member
-223 INYCDNAITESKVAE
+223 INYCDNAITEGKVAE

-350 SKESVLKP
+350 TKESTFQP
-358 LNQNANASKQ
+358 LNQNANAPKQ

-386 KKEKLETRENTET
+386 KKESAEKKENTET
-399 LQTLMLSAKDRIF
+399 PQTPMLSVKDRIF

-427 YELGEVFEK
+427 YELGAVFEK

-455 ATDKDKELL
+455 AIDKDKELL

-479 GKGENIKIALKHHL
+479 GKGESIKIALKNQ
-493 ENKSTL
+493 NKSAL
-499 ETQEIKDFKISSL
+499 EVVKDLKFPYSK
-512 REKILPKPTIETTA
+512 PKLTTETTA

-532 TKEAVGKALQTKEN
+532 TKEAVEKETKEN
-546 DTKEAVGKAL
+546 DTKEV
-556 QTKENDTKEAVGKA
+556 Q
-570 LQTKENDTKE
+570 
-580 AVGKA
+580 
-585 LQTKE
+585 
-590 NDTKETK
+590 
-597 ETQPKQAPTA
+597 ETQPKEAPTA
-607 LQEFMANHSELI
+607 LQEFMANHSNLI

>member
-60 LMCETGPKA
+60 LMCEKGPKA
-69 VPCDTCIQCQS
+69 VPCDTCTQCQS

-259 EARLQERYAILENYE
+259 EVRLQERYAILENYE

-293 DSYSILLIERFFK
+293 DAYSILLIERFFK
-306 IIMSSLSLLKEGAN
+306 IIMSGLSLLKEGAN

-328 KMKFKEALKLKALD
+328 KMKFKESLKLKALD

-358 LNQNANASKQ
+358 LNQNANAPKQ
-368 EPKSTEKIEQA
+368 EPKSAEKIEKPEKRESA
-379 ERIEGTE
+379 ETPP
-386 KKEKLETRENTET
+386 
-399 LQTLMLSAKDRIF
+399 MLSAKDRIF

-427 YELGEVFEK
+427 YELGAVFEK

-455 ATDKDKELL
+455 ATHKDKELL

-479 GKGENIKIALKHHL
+479 GKGENIKIALKNQ
-493 ENKSTL
+493 NKSAL
-499 ETQEIKDFKISSL
+499 EEIKEFKFPYS
-512 REKILPKPTIETTA
+512 KPKPTTETTA
-526 ETKEND
+526 EMKE
-532 TKEAVGKALQTKEN
+532 
-546 DTKEAVGKAL
+546 
-556 QTKENDTKEAVGKA
+556 
-570 LQTKENDTKE
+570 
-580 AVGKA
+580 
-585 LQTKE
+585 
-590 NDTKETK
+590 KETK
-597 ETQPKQAPTA
+597 EAIEKETKGKETKEIQETQTKETPTA
-607 LQEFMANHSELI
+607 LQEFMANHSDLI